1 MRYWQRRRNTHTYK
15 KPHHRHQHEQ
25 EYEKRAAMIEDI
37 LKHKEALFNQPPPND
52 DCPICL
58 STLPSLMTGRKYQ
71 TCCGKVICSGCMH
84 AVIIMDE
91 YAKCPFCRSP
101 HPKSDEEIVERTK
114 KRVEKDDAI
123 AIHNLGWYYHMGN
136 QAFHKIGTRH

>member
-1 MRYWQRRRNTHTYK
+1 
-15 KPHHRHQHEQ
+15 
-25 EYEKRAAMIEDI
+25 MIEDI

-58 STLPSLMTGRKYQ
+58 STLPSLMTGSKYQ
-71 TCCGKVICSGCMH
+71 TCCGKVICSGCIH